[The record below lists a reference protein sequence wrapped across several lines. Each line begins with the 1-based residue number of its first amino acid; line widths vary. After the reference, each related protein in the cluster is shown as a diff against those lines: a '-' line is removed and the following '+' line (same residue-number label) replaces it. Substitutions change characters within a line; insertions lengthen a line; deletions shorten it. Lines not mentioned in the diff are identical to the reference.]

1 MMNKCRN
8 TNKICRFSE
17 NGRRKK
23 KGRKVLK
30 RADDVSSARA
40 GPPRGRRIWC
50 SRIQPGCNC
59 NRNLEEAI
67 GTSGREADPYSL
79 NQMTA

>member
-23 KGRKVLK
+23 ERRKVLK

-40 GPPRGRRIWC
+40 GAPRGGGAGGYGAQGF
-50 SRIQPGCNC
+50 SRA
-59 NRNLEEAI
+59 AI
-67 GTSGREADPYSL
+67 AIETLRKRSVPVGVKQISIH
-79 NQMTA
+79 